1 MSVLLFAENANGKFK
16 KATLE
21 AASYASEL
29 ASKLGVELH
38 AVAIGT
44 IANDELAKL
53 GTYGVA
59 KVHTITDAG
68 LSAAFSDQ
76 GYTRAVVAVAQAIG
90 AKSVIFS
97 QSYNAKA
104 VAPRVAARLNA
115 AMLSGASSNPTVQGD
130 SLVVTRSVNSGKGIE
145 TVRTNRPV
153 SVISVKTNS
162 YGLKETPKT
171 AAIEAF
177 AFSSQASDFGAK
189 SVEVVKTANKIS
201 ITEADTV
208 VSGGRGFKGPENWGL
223 LEKLADLLGAG
234 TACSKPVSDM
244 DWRPHHEHVGQ
255 TGIQI
260 APNLYIAI
268 GISGAIQHLAGV
280 NSSKNIVVI
289 NKDPEAPFFKIA
301 DYGIVGDL
309 FEVLPKLTAAIEKAK
324 AAHA

>member
-16 KATLE
+16 KAVLE
-21 AASYASEL
+21 AAGYASEL
-29 ASKLGVELH
+29 AGKLGVALH

-44 IANDELAKL
+44 VADDELARL
-53 GTYGVA
+53 GTYGVS
-59 KVHTITDAG
+59 KVHKVSDPA
-68 LSAAFSDQ
+68 LNAFSDQ
-76 GYTRAVVAVAQAIG
+76 GYTRAIGEVAKAIG
-90 AKSVIFS
+90 AKSIVMA
-97 QSYNAKA
+97 QSYNGKA

-115 AMLSGASSNPTVQGD
+115 AMVSGASTNPTVDGD
-130 SLVVTRSVNSGKGIE
+130 SLVIVRGVNSGKGIE
-145 TVRTNRPV
+145 TVRTRRPV
-153 SVISVKTNS
+153 SVITVKMNS
-162 YGLKETPKT
+162 YGLKENPQS

-177 AFSSQASDFGAK
+177 SFESRPADFGAK
-189 SVEVVKTANKIS
+189 SLEVVKTASKIS
-201 ITEADTV
+201 ITEADIV
-208 VSGGRGFKGPENWGL
+208 LSGGRGFKGPENWHL
-223 LEKLADLLGAG
+223 LEKIADLLGAG
-234 TACSKPVSDM
+234 TACSKPVADM

-309 FEVLPKLTAAIEKAK
+309 FEVLPKITAAIEKAK